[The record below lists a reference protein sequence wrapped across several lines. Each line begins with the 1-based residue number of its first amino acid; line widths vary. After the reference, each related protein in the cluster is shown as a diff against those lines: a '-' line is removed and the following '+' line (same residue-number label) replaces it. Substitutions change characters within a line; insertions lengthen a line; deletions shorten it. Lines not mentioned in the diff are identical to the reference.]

1 MRMYTDSADAIKAYA
16 EEVNFDLSQCKV
28 TEHSESEEY
37 QRGGL
42 TLKFKNYHN
51 DDMKITVIH
60 NWFDTFDITFW
71 SETKK
76 PETLSNQYFDDLMAM
91 FNSLKV
97 ALTGVTKEQWLQILT
112 EEE

>member
-16 EEVNFDLSQCKV
+16 EEVNFDLSKVEV

-42 TLKFKNYHN
+42 TLAFKNYNNHDMTITIVHN
-51 DDMKITVIH
+51 F
-60 NWFDTFDITFW
+60 FDTFDITFW
-71 SETKK
+71 NQNKK
-76 PETLSNQYFDDLMAM
+76 SQTLNNMYFDELMEMFKALKIAM
-91 FNSLKV
+91 S
-97 ALTGVTKEQWLQILT
+97 GVTHQEYLDIMF